1 MSSQFAKLGRA
12 MALRQALLQDA
23 GGRYAVGGAVTGGR
37 MRKRRMGAAG
47 TKAGARKNPWL
58 AHVQAY
64 RQKHPAMSYK
74 ECLKNAAKSYK
85 PKGAS
90 HKKAGGAVTGGR
102 KKRAVP
108 TKRR

>member
-37 MRKRRMGAAG
+37 MRKRRVTGGYG
-47 TKAGARKNPWL
+47 TKAGAMKNPWL

-64 RQKHPAMSYK
+64 RQEHPALSYK
-74 ECLKNAAKSYK
+74 QCLKNAAKSYRK
-85 PKGAS
+85 
-90 HKKAGGAVTGGR
+90 GGAVTGGR
-102 KKRAVP
+102 RVKRAP
-108 TKRR
+108 TKRRRR